1 MHFREVFFYFYR
13 SSASPFC
20 SIKLKIDFEIM
31 PYQLNMKYKK
41 FNLLRLV
48 DNLAYLLKLRT
59 VFVAAYIIIYSLLYC

>member
-1 MHFREVFFYFYR
+1 M
-13 SSASPFC
+13 
-20 SIKLKIDFEIM
+20 KLKIDFEIM